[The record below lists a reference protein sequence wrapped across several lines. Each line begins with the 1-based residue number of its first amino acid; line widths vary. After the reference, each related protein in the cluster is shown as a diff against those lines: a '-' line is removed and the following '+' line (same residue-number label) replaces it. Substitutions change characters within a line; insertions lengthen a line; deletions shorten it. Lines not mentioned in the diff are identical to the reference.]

1 MSTCAPTP
9 DTATKISR
17 KNACS
22 CPVGSVIPRWKN
34 VTAVRTQSDCADP
47 ATKATAVANGSTIP
61 AARKDSTYYASTDC
75 AGTTCGQC
83 GGWLVG
89 GDLNGL
95 SAQEVTA
102 GTDDIVA
109 GATPDATHYTVDH
122 NSYQAYPN
130 AAASFFQVGDIV
142 KIVTLGSTD
151 WHAMGASATP
161 KVGDIFTLT
170 ATGGGGGTAQLMR
183 DMVMA
188 RRRGFNA
195 IVAQKL
201 WHGRPGFLDKDSA
214 CGADPSN
221 PAAAVKYLKMEVTS
235 IMDSTLVWARELV
248 RNSDGVRIG
257 GADSSEAGTGYW
269 ETNSLQQIDRLSG
282 LNTASCTVPSVFQP
296 LLSNDNFFFAPVVIG
311 VYASL
316 TDWRAGCNSFHPSG
330 SPLTTTALTALFTAA
345 NVTASSGE
353 YQRPALYTV
362 DICTMTNTL
371 LELKV
376 TLNPNPYVYNDGTN
390 TETVTGSGRI
400 IFHFKVELSEPYYST
415 IAAALAAG
423 GGNSLEADRNTASNA
438 WNMSDFNLASL
449 RLDENLAHGALC
461 TWDEVQQPVAPVDN
475 FHSQWMPDYT
485 LASGAAS
492 VAGGFLIGTTYLI
505 TSVGTTDFT
514 LIGAGSNTVGIYFT
528 ATGAGSG
535 TGTADPQTA
544 WLDPNSYY
552 WVSTAGVGQ
561 PMNTAGG
568 NVKMSPMYSGTVISH
583 TISGSD
589 LHFWFGA
596 LNYDPS
602 STPPFLI
609 KSHGAYPDSQLPAC
623 TMRWMAPFDEQY
635 DSALAFPP
643 IGNFPQAFTDFS
655 NGRLK
660 GAKYCQAV
668 QKWNAV
674 KFCRPCG
681 ADKFAVD
688 QKSVCCITDATAF
701 NAVTGG
707 TLQVAATTGATAPSS
722 GYVIV
727 EGDGVYP
734 VTSLIGSALLV
745 GARLDTLP
753 TGYTFRDPDEH
764 DDGVVHVGK
773 VRWIGYTQYGGTFAS
788 APGIDLK
795 AAVTT
800 SYAAGVLTVNSAGGL
815 PYFRKGTDAA
825 LRAVNLY
832 DASWTLLVS
841 GLVLARTDDNHF
853 TATTTNYPTAVWMMD
868 AQFATAISAG
878 ATTDWTK
885 YDGTSKQTGV
895 HIGYGFDQRAAA
907 LSTGAQPKWLGG
919 VTAGDGLGVVGC
931 LDSGYS
937 IAQFNYPGGSCPAI
951 VGIVPTGSPEAFTP
965 GLLFASPAATVD
977 GVYGAHTQAFIGLTM
992 EDPFDQ
998 TPFKPSCNGAET
1010 FSWLEDDGSGKAD
1023 NIGGSPSVAY
1033 YALRPMVEAL
1043 SAVPSG
1049 CSLPVDVALFFDPAN
1064 KFPPPNYP
1072 NGIPLG
1078 HGVTSDWATAQRMC
1092 DNIGAAGRFHADYAK
1107 FVTCP

>member
-1 MSTCAPTP
+1 MWTNCCCKP
-9 DTATKISR
+9 
-17 KNACS
+17 
-22 CPVGSVIPRWKN
+22 CPVGSYIPRWKN

-47 ATKATAVANGSTIP
+47 ATIATAVANGSTIP
-61 AARKDSTYYASTDC
+61 AARLDITYDVNNGG
-75 AGTTCGQC
+75 AGCPGGTVTCGKC

-89 GDLNGL
+89 GDLSGL
-95 SAQEVTA
+95 SAQEVTLL
-102 GTDDIVA
+102 TDDIVA
-109 GATPDATHYTVDH
+109 GATPDVTHYTQDH

-130 AAASFFQVGDIV
+130 AAASFFQVGDV
-142 KIVTLGSTD
+142 AKIVALGSTD
-151 WHAMGASATP
+151 WAAMGL
-161 KVGDIFTLT
+161 VGTAAIGAIFTVT
-170 ATGGGGGTAQLMR
+170 AVGSGDGTAQLMR

-188 RRRGFNA
+188 RRRGFMA
-195 IVAQKL
+195 IFSQKF
-201 WHGRPGFLDKDSA
+201 WHGRYGFLDADSA
-214 CGADPSN
+214 CGASPSN
-221 PAAAVKYLKMEVTS
+221 PAAAVKYLKMEVAAS
-235 IMDSTLVWARELV
+235 IVSSLVWARTITNDSTGFV
-248 RNSDGVRIG
+248 TG
-257 GADSSEAGTGYW
+257 GGDSTEAGNGTF
-269 ETNSLQQIDRLSG
+269 EVSATQEINRLSG
-282 LNTASCTVPSVFQP
+282 LKTTACSVPSAFCP
-296 LLSNDNFFFAPVVIG
+296 LLANDQEFFAPVG
-311 VYASL
+311 VSMTPTL
-316 TDWRAGCNSFHPSG
+316 TGWAAGCNAFNPTG
-330 SPLTTTALTALFTAA
+330 SPMSIAALTALFTAA
-345 NVTASSGE
+345 NVPLSGR
-353 YQRPALYTV
+353 YQRAGLFTV
-362 DICTMTNTL
+362 NICSMTDTV
-371 LELKV
+371 LELEA
-376 TLNPNPYVYNDGTN
+376 TCAANPYSHDDGTN
-390 TETVTGSGRI
+390 TEAVTASGTIVFHFTVT
-400 IFHFKVELSEPYYST
+400 LSEPYYST

-438 WNMSDFNLASL
+438 WNMSDLNLASL

-475 FHSQWMPDYT
+475 FNSQWMTDYT

-568 NVKMSPMYSGTVISH
+568 NVLKSPMYSGTVIAH
-583 TISGSD
+583 TTAGSD
-589 LHFWFGA
+589 RHFWFKA
-596 LNYDPS
+596 INYRRES
-602 STPPFLI
+602 SMSGFQWNPY
-609 KSHGAYPDSQLPAC
+609 SHDAYPDGQLPAC
-623 TMRWMAPFDEQY
+623 TTRWMAPFDEQY
-635 DSALAFPP
+635 DGAAAGTPP

-660 GAKYCQAV
+660 GGKYCQAG

-688 QKSVCCITDATAF
+688 QTTVCCITDATAF

-727 EGDGVYP
+727 EGQGVYP
-734 VTSLIGSALLV
+734 VTSLIGTALLV

-764 DDGVVHVGK
+764 DDGVLHVGK
-773 VRWIGYTQYGGTFAS
+773 VRWVGYTQYAVTFAS
-788 APGIDLK
+788 APGIDLR
-795 AAVTT
+795 AAITT

-832 DASWTLLVS
+832 DATWTLLN
-841 GLVLARTDDNHF
+841 GTPLVLARTDDNHF
-853 TATTTNYPTAVWMMD
+853 TATTSNYPTAAWMMD
-868 AQFATAISAG
+868 TQFATAISAG

-895 HIGYGFDQRAAA
+895 HIGWGFDQRQIAKDIAT
-907 LSTGAQPKWLGG
+907 STVTHWLGYIDD
-919 VTAGDGLGVVGC
+919 THPGVVGC
-931 LDSGYS
+931 VAEDYS

-951 VGIVPTGSPEAFTP
+951 IGIVPTGSPEAFTP
-965 GLLFASPAATVD
+965 GLLFASPAAMVD
-977 GVYGAHTQAFIGLTM
+977 GVYGAHTQAFIGLSM
-992 EDPFDQ
+992 EDVFDQ

-1049 CSLPVDVALFFDPAN
+1049 CSLPTGITLFFDPAN

-1078 HGVTSDWATAQRMC
+1078 ANVTSDWGTTARIC
-1092 DNIGAAGRFHADYAK
+1092 VNVTRFVSDYAAWN
-1107 FVTCP
+1107 TCP